1 MKNIDKIKLKISSS
15 LKQALKTISEG
26 AMQIALVVDDKNKLI
41 GTLTD
46 GDIRRGLLKG
56 MDINSSIKSI
66 VFKKPIIVNLND
78 TKKKILKKALSKKIH
93 QIPVVDNKKKVKGI
107 YIIDELMQPKKRTNK
122 VILMVGG
129 RGSRLKPLTNNIP
142 KPMLKVGSK
151 PVLHTIVENFVTCG
165 YQDIVMCLNYG
176 SKIIQDY
183 FDDGS
188 KFDANIT
195 YVIEKKRMGTAG
207 ALSLLNEKPL
217 EPFFVMNGDLLT
229 NLDFDKML
237 DFHND
242 HRSLATM
249 CVREHITE
257 VPYGVVTQDKG
268 NIISVEEKP
277 IRSFFLNAGIYILD
291 PDCFNFIPNKF
302 YDMPSLFQKMISKN
316 KKVISFPLQEYWLD
330 IGRFADLEKANIE
343 YNSIF
348 GRHK

>member
-1 MKNIDKIKLKISSS
+1 MKNIDKIKLKINSS
-15 LKQALKTISEG
+15 LKHALKVITEG
-26 AMQIALVVDDKNKLI
+26 AMQIALVVDNKNRLI

-56 MDINSSIKSI
+56 MEMNSSIKSI
-66 VFKKPIIVNLND
+66 MFKKPTTVNAND
-78 TKKKILKKALSKKIH
+78 TKKKILKIALSKKIH
-93 QIPVVDNKKKVKGI
+93 QIPVVDKRRIVKGI
-107 YIIDELMQPKKRTNK
+107 YVIDELIRPKKRTNK
-122 VILMVGG
+122 VILMAGG
-129 RGSRLKPLTNNIP
+129 RGSRLKPITNNMP

-151 PVLHTIVENFVTCG
+151 PVLHTIVENFVACG
-165 YQDIVMCLNYG
+165 YQDIIMCLNYG

-195 YVIEKKRMGTAG
+195 YIVEKKKMGTAG
-207 ALSLLNEKPL
+207 ALGLLNEKPF

-237 DFHND
+237 DFHID
-242 HRSLATM
+242 TKSLATM
-249 CVREHITE
+249 CVREYITE
-257 VPYGVVTQDKG
+257 VPYGVVKQDKG

-277 IRSFFLNAGIYILD
+277 IRNFFMNAGIYILD
-291 PDCFNFIPNKF
+291 PDCLNFIPNKF
-302 YDMPSLFQKMISKN
+302 YDMPSLFQKMISKK
-316 KKVISFPLQEYWLD
+316 KKVTSFPLQEYWLD

-348 GRHK
+348 GKNK